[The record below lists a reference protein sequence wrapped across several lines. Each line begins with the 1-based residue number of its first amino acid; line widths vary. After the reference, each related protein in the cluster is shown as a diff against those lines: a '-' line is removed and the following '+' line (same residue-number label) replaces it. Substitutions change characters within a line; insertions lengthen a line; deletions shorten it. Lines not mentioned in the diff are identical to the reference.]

1 MASKNA
7 KKKENTSNPKI
18 NLKPKLFLSSYLFL
32 RNFHG
37 RNT

>member
-7 KKKENTSNPKI
+7 KKKENTSNPEI
-18 NLKPKLFLSSYLFL
+18 NLKPKLFLSLDLFF